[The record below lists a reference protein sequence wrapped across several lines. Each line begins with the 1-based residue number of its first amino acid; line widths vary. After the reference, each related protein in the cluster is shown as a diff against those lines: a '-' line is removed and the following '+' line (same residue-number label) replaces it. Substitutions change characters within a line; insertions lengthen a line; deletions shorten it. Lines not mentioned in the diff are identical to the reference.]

1 MLQGTHMSKTRWM
14 TLVMLVTLIGTTG
27 LFCGVATGAADDNP
41 PIRSKKITRPI
52 EEAKPK
58 YFIRSP
64 FGHFTGTVESAT
76 PTRVK
81 FRLPSGK
88 VFETPMF
95 YLGAP
100 PVHHVMSTMAK
111 IPQKVTDHQM
121 EPGRRHLISL
131 DASKLNKGDLKK
143 WKNAGA
149 LKGEF
154 IPMNVAPKVVEH
166 DGHRAIHFEQITQA
180 YAEPSFQ
187 GLTSTFTVTDY
198 LDYEA
203 PFTFTVLVNTQGD
216 GDHSPMMAWGAL
228 GGDKQTV
235 FTASV
240 GGQCWGNTDI
250 GGLSIIGMGKDA
262 PTLTS
267 PNWQYL
273 TYVYTG
279 GHDGT
284 LSIYRDG
291 ELLTTYQYDSKVER
305 EPATEITATSATL
318 SGELFSKNGSGSV
331 CVYWGELDHFQWF
344 QMRHYHWENSQNLN
358 NIPAG
363 EFQAKLTELKPG
375 TKYFYRFSSYDTDAV
390 SHGYGDTNRRWAYG
404 PGTFVT
410 ASEDGKTPG
419 KNLEEDN
426 RQHFFIGA
434 NRGSRWFNQSP
445 GPSMNFVGYISKMDV
460 YDYAMDFFEVRESL
474 GMSNAFEPQPA
485 VGGDMS
491 ENNATLSWKPGLA
504 NVAAYNVYFGIDKE
518 AVESG
523 TVKPIKT
530 TKPTLDIKGMKSG
543 AIQYWRVAQLGKNGK
558 ELTKGELWSF
568 DNRLGRP
575 HTPRPQMG
583 ITVTPMRVV
592 NWSGPTPDVKEQ
604 RLYFAHSAEAL
615 EAMEKPSYAP
625 LTKQPT
631 GGVRTHTTWLYPTP
645 EHLHPGKKVYWRVD
659 FVWDDGRITK
669 GDTWSFN
676 VRDYFTPEV
685 DTIWAKPAYDHD
697 QVKEGAMGCKQ
708 TEERVGYPARSSASS
723 PSKVLRDD
731 ETIGFSRQL
740 YKWRKLRDWY
750 EYKKSGSKLG
760 WIFEGGSY
768 GGGYN
773 SMSYGGLGGDPHA
786 GELIVGNNMV
796 MHEYGHHLDCSPAA
810 YWPGWTKKK
819 MANYEK
825 CIDTNRGLGGYGG
838 SNVGEEMAMGF
849 HGMSFADDRVRLYN
863 DNRPLY
869 NLMRTVIG
877 GDRYIDLNPRKLMKT
892 GADAQ
897 LLSWGNDGGLIKHYG
912 DRAGKDGRRGY
923 GFVDNTQGLFT
934 PVGDAIKAVQLG
946 AATAVKLDGKSALLW
961 NERTQ
966 LALHD
971 NRDFG
976 ADFWVRKKAETGDAV
991 LAALTGKD
999 GKSFTF
1005 KWSDFPGAK
1014 EGQWQHLAF
1023 TYEGGGDTGDEAG
1036 LLRIFVNEKEVVS
1049 KNQKFDLPHDAAVS
1063 IGGWVKEAATP
1074 TVTDGFTGELGQ
1086 TRIYNY
1092 DISLDQV
1099 EEHFREESPLY
1110 YRTPDAVAD
1119 KLYVDIDCRR
1129 YTDIPQRR
1137 HEPFHPD
1144 NLRKPWIRSW
1154 PNFGTLAGRLH
1165 NDVDTFMWDFS
1176 GSTPVMRMVDGA
1188 KVPIFQGKD
1197 RMVGGFKPNAEMVKN
1212 PPRTLELWMK
1222 RDVNQN
1228 LVKDVKEVALEWGDF
1243 QLTDKELDSM
1253 GVTRDGKWHH
1263 VVLVFPKPTTPTR
1276 PAYYNI
1282 GDYMKNWKIDLKVS
1296 PDDLKDDPKFSELK
1310 DEGQRRNFLKRHKDK
1325 LAEKKGKELAELKE
1339 AEAAAEVD
1347 VFVDGK
1353 PAGKIKGL
1361 LRPSQL
1367 HRMNVGAHY
1376 DMFFWNWRYFF
1387 NGAFSAIRVHKG
1399 AMTPEQIQANAMK
1412 KPQEPDRSTPVELV
1426 FDIDAATVPEGKVTE
1441 WKYAGS
1447 GGGTF
1452 KPGNAVVINQ
1462 PKTEAHFDGKVGLPL
1477 SKQAL
1482 TSSFDIP
1489 ESMLKGGPFTIVAH
1503 TLYTMGEGHH
1513 GSILRWGANDHG
1525 HGGYNYVPKN
1535 QNSNVAIFQ
1544 WREQVKDENGKM
1556 QSENRRLGLSKR
1568 RRHPYLEPDK
1578 DEVSFNVFMGNVWK
1592 TTCLNYDGKT
1602 IRYVVD
1608 GEVILEAA
1616 AKLKPISTEKVRNG
1630 SLRVKFSIPANRD
1643 RIVLIGKL
1651 QVYPESFTVEALKKA
1666 TAAVAPT
1673 SLKAKPAVDID
1684 FSKLKADTFVKRIKN
1699 TGTLGGAFLSA
1710 DAMDEAANK
1719 EKPNYVPTAKTVDGV
1734 RVVEFDGKSTLLKSD
1749 KIAPRTMTDNEPFT
1763 FATFIKPG
1771 RSGQRP
1777 SLLKLSEN
1785 ESFGPN
1791 GAVAGLRRQKRN
1803 GSRAGAGRSKTGQW
1817 VHAVVTYEG
1826 PRQVSKVFIDGKE
1839 VNSAYWSAYFV
1850 GLTENPM
1857 EIGSNFGGGI
1867 AKMQMWRGVLS
1878 DDQIAKLAKAAHAK
1892 VVVAEAKK

>member
-1 MLQGTHMSKTRWM
+1 MMPMMPMMALA
-14 TLVMLVTLIGTTG
+14 VF
-27 LFCGVATGAADDNP
+27 FCGVATGLAQDNP
-41 PIRSKKITRPI
+41 PIRSKEITRPI

-58 YFIRSP
+58 YIVPGP
-64 FGHFTGTVESAT
+64 FGSFTGTVESAT

-88 VFETPMF
+88 VFEVPMF
-95 YLGAP
+95 YLDSP

-111 IPQKVTDHQM
+111 IPQTVTDHQM

-131 DASKLNKGDLKK
+131 DATTLKKGDLKN

-154 IPMNVAPKVVEH
+154 IPMHIAPKVVEH
-166 DGHRAIHFEQITQA
+166 DGRRAIHFEQKTQA

-203 PFTFTVLVNTQGD
+203 PFTFSILVNTQGT
-216 GDHSPMMAWGAL
+216 GEYTPMMAWGAL

-235 FTASV
+235 FT
-240 GGQCWGNTDI
+240 TDI
-250 GGLSIIGMGKDA
+250 FGSCWFSTDIAGLSIIGTGKKGDTL
-262 PTLTS
+262 TLTS

-273 TYVYTG
+273 TYVYSG

-291 ELLTTYQYDSKVER
+291 ELVRTYQYDSKVER
-305 EPATEITATSATL
+305 EPAADITATTATL
-318 SGELFSKNGSGSV
+318 NGELFSKNGAGSV
-331 CVYWGELDHFQWF
+331 CVYWGELDHHQWF
-344 QMRHYHWENSQNLN
+344 QMRKYHWEFSQNFD

-363 EFQAKLTELKPG
+363 GFQAKLKGLKPG
-375 TKYFYRFSSYDTDAV
+375 TKYYYRFSSYDTDKV
-390 SHGYGDTNRRWAYG
+390 SHGYPDTNRRWAYG

-434 NRGSRWFNQSP
+434 NRGSRWYMQSP

-485 VGGDMS
+485 VGGELS
-491 ENNATLSWKPGLA
+491 ENDTTLSWQPGLGD
-504 NVAAYNVYFGIDKE
+504 VATYNVYFGIDKE
-518 AVESG
+518 AVTSG

-530 TKPTLDIKGMKSG
+530 TEPTLEIKGMKSG
-543 AIQYWRVAQLGKNGK
+543 AIQYWRVAQLDKDGK
-558 ELTKGELWSF
+558 ELTKGALWSF

-575 HTPRPQMG
+575 HTPRPQVG
-583 ITVTPMRVV
+583 VTVSPMRVV

-604 RLYFAHSAEAL
+604 RLYFAHSSEAL

-625 LTKQPT
+625 LTKQPNQK

-669 GDTWSFN
+669 GDTWTFN
-676 VRDYFTPEV
+676 VRDYFTAEV

-697 QVKEGAMGCKQ
+697 QVSEGAMGCKQ

-723 PSKVLRDD
+723 PSKVLLDD
-731 ETIGFSRQL
+731 ETIGYSRQL
-740 YKWRKLRDWY
+740 YKWRKLRDRF
-750 EYKKSGSKLG
+750 EFQKSAAKLG
-760 WIFEGGSY
+760 WVFEGGSY
-768 GGGYN
+768 GGGYF
-773 SMSYGGLGGDPHA
+773 SMSYGGLSGDPHV
-786 GELIVGNNMV
+786 GEEIFGGNLV
-796 MHEYGHHLDCSPAA
+796 MHEYGHQLDCTVPA
-810 YWPGWTKKK
+810 YWPGWDKKK
-819 MANYEK
+819 MENYAK

-838 SNVGEEMAMGF
+838 ANIGEEMAMAI
-849 HGMSFADDRVRLYN
+849 HGMSFADGRVRLYK
-863 DNRPLY
+863 DNRPMY
-869 NLMRTVIG
+869 NILRTVLG
-877 GDRYIDLNPRKLMKT
+877 GDRYIDLNPRELMK
-892 GADAQ
+892 ADADAK
-897 LLSWGNDGGLIKHYG
+897 LLSWGNDGGLIKHFG
-912 DRAGKDGRRGY
+912 DTPDADGRRGY
-923 GFVDNTQGLFT
+923 GFIDNTQGVFS
-934 PVGDAIKAVQLG
+934 PVGDAIEAVQIG
-946 AATAVKLDGKSALLW
+946 AATAIKLDGKSALLW
-961 NERTQ
+961 DERTQ

-976 ADFWVRKKAETGDAV
+976 ADFWVRKQAGSGDAV

-999 GKSFTF
+999 GKSFAF

-1049 KNQKFDLPHDAAVS
+1049 KNQTFDLPHDAAVS
-1063 IGGWVKEAATP
+1063 IGGWVKDAATP
-1074 TVTDGFTGELGQ
+1074 AVTDGFTGELGQ

-1092 DISLDQV
+1092 DISLDEV

-1110 YRTPDAVAD
+1110 YRTPDVVAD
-1119 KLYVDIDCRR
+1119 KLYVDIDCRQ

-1165 NDVDTFMWDFS
+1165 NDVDTFMWDFT

-1188 KVPIFQGKD
+1188 KVPVFQGKD

-1243 QLTDKELDSM
+1243 QLNDIMLDAM
-1253 GVTRDGKWHH
+1253 GVERDGKWHH
-1263 VVLVFPKPTTPTR
+1263 VVLLFPAPTTPSR

-1282 GDYMKNWKIDLKVS
+1282 GDYMKNWEIDLKVS
-1296 PDDLKDDPKFSELK
+1296 PDDLKDDPKFAKLEN
-1310 DEGQRRNFLKRHKDK
+1310 EGQRNNFLKRHKDK
-1325 LAEKKGKELAELKE
+1325 LSKEKGEELGELKK

-1353 PAGKIKGL
+1353 SAGKVAGL
-1361 LRPSQL
+1361 LRPSPL

-1426 FDIDAATVPEGKVTE
+1426 FDIDAAALPEGKVAE
-1441 WKYAGS
+1441 WTYTGS

-1452 KPGNAVVINQ
+1452 KPGNRVVINQ

-1477 SKQAL
+1477 SEQAL

-1489 ESMLKGGPFTIVAH
+1489 EAMLKGGPFTIVARV
-1503 TLYTMGEGHH
+1503 LYPMSRADS
-1513 GSILRWGANDHG
+1513 GSILNWGANEHG
-1525 HGGYNYVPKN
+1525 HGGYNFVPKA
-1535 QNSNVAIFQ
+1535 QWSKIFS

-1556 QSENRRLGLSKR
+1556 QSQGKSLGLPKR
-1568 RRHPYLEPDK
+1568 RHHPTIEPDE
-1578 DEVSFNVFMGNVWK
+1578 DEVSPNVFLGFVWK

-1608 GEVILEAA
+1608 GKVILESPAT
-1616 AKLKPISTEKVRNG
+1616 LPPISTEKGGKG
-1630 SLRVKFSIPANRD
+1630 SPRLKFLIPASREKT
-1643 RIVLIGKL
+1643 VLIGKL
-1651 QVYPESFTVEALKKA
+1651 QVYPESFTVEALTKA
-1666 TAAVAPT
+1666 TAAIDPT

-1684 FSKLKADTFVKRIKN
+1684 FSKLKADTFVKSIKN
-1699 TGTLGGAFLSA
+1699 TGTLGGEFRSA

-1719 EKPNYVPTAKTVDGV
+1719 AKPNFVPTAKTVDGV
-1734 RVVEFDGKSTLLKSD
+1734 RVVEFDGKDTFLESD

-1771 RSGQRP
+1771 KSGELP

-1791 GAVAGLRRQKRN
+1791 GKVEGLRRQKRD
-1803 GSRAGAGRSKTGQW
+1803 GSRGAPRPKTGPW

-1826 PRQVSKVFIDGKE
+1826 PRKVSKIFIDGKE
-1839 VNSAYWSAYFV
+1839 VDSAYWSAYFV
-1850 GLTENPM
+1850 AITENPM
-1857 EIGSNFGGGI
+1857 EIGRNFGGDI
-1867 AKMQMWRGVLS
+1867 ARMQMWRGVKS
-1878 DDQIAKLAKAAHAK
+1878 AEEIAAMAEAAHER
-1892 VVVAEAKK
+1892 VVVDESKAMEKE